1 MVLEGKKFLFAGIL
15 GKLFPVGAV
24 VLQWGECFFP
34 LVFFKVVFGV
44 CVVSEACAAT
54 SCNYLYSK
62 E

>member
-1 MVLEGKKFLFAGIL
+1 MVPEGKKFQSAGIL

-24 VLQWGECFFP
+24 VLQQGERFFP
-34 LVFFKVVFGV
+34 LCFLRLFLGV